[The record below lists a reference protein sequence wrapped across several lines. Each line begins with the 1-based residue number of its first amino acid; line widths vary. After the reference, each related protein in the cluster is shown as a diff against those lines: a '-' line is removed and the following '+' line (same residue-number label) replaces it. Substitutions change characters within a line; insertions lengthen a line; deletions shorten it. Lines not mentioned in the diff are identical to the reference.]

1 LTAAPRLRVFAAIEL
16 PAELA
21 RRLSETI
28 AELSPRLPR
37 QSLRWVRS
45 EGVHLTLKFYGE
57 VAPERVPELQQL
69 LQTAAAAASPMSL
82 AVGGL
87 GVFPNPFRPRVLW
100 TDMTGDLENLL
111 ALQQAVDQASA
122 PLGFPPEA
130 RGFTPHLTLGRF
142 KGSLRPPER
151 EKLAAVVKDER
162 FARLGEFTA
171 DSLSLMRSDLKPGGA
186 VYTRLF
192 AARLGSRNQ

>member
-1 LTAAPRLRVFAAIEL
+1 MTAAPRLRVFAAIEL
-16 PAELA
+16 AAELA

-28 AELSPRLPR
+28 AELSPHLPR
-37 QSLRWVRS
+37 QSIRWVRA
-45 EGVHLTLKFYGE
+45 EVIHLTLKFYGE

-69 LQTAAAAASPMSL
+69 LQTAAAAAPSMLL

-100 TDMTGDLENLL
+100 TGMTGDLENLL
-111 ALQQAVDQASA
+111 ALQQAVDRASA

-130 RGFTPHLTLGRF
+130 HGFTPHLTLGRF

-151 EKLAAVVKDER
+151 EKLAAIVKDER

-192 AARLGSRNQ
+192 AAPLGSRNQ